1 MKVYACRLYNSVR
14 NFEEYHLLY
23 VRSLSRIEDEAD
35 ELALEIEY
43 EEDIEVAYDY
53 VYLCKDHE
61 LQDGE
66 LDTRLSF
73 EYGLPVYKQLIR

>member
-1 MKVYACRLYNSVR
+1 MKVYVCRFYNSVR
-14 NFEEYHLLY
+14 DFEEYHLLF

-53 VYLCKDHE
+53 VYLCAEHE
-61 LQDGE
+61 LHED
-66 LDTRLSF
+66 LAMDVRLSF
-73 EYGLPVYKQLIR
+73 EYGFPIYRNS

>member
-1 MKVYACRLYNSVR
+1 MKVYVCRFYNSVR
-14 NFEEYHLLY
+14 EFEEYHLLY
-23 VRSLSRIEDEAD
+23 VRPLSSIEDEAD
-35 ELALEIEY
+35 ELAYEIEY

-53 VYLCKDHE
+53 IYLCTGSE